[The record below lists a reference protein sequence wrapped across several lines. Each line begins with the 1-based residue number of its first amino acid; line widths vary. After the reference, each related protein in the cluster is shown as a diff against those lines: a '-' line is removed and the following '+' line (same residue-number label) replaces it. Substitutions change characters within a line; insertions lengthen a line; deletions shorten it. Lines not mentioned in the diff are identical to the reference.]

1 MFVERADPR
10 FFMRIFKTGN
20 HWIDSRPERTGQ
32 EKLERSGIN
41 MKKNITKIAALG
53 LAAVMTFGLAA
64 CGSDAA
70 SASNTAHN
78 SGGTSEDGVRTIYY
92 AFTTEGA
99 NSYIDENGNP
109 DGYEFAA
116 VNAVFDLL
124 PQYQLEFVPTSD
136 EDLLVGLES
145 GKYDVG
151 TKGAW
156 WTAAREEK
164 YVFPE
169 HYIGTSIIGIT
180 FRTEVADKVT
190 DLESFARYS
199 GNLVPISPQNAQY
212 NIIQHYNETH
222 PDAQV
227 NLTEL
232 DNFSS
237 NDAYQWVLEGRYD
250 AYVDIRS
257 TYDRRIA
264 AEDGE
269 YHQYAD
275 QLSYVT
281 YEAIPTW
288 AFFNKNDQEVADAF
302 DEAWEQLYEQ
312 GVFEELAQKYFGY
325 SLFDY
330 VPEGYR
336 KGDQL

>member
-1 MFVERADPR
+1 MGFRKVR
-10 FFMRIFKTGN
+10 K
-20 HWIDSRPERTGQ
+20 
-32 EKLERSGIN
+32 N
-41 MKKNITKIAALG
+41 MKRKNAKRKITEITALG
-53 LAAVMTFGLAA
+53 LAAIVALGITA
-64 CGSDAA
+64 CGSA
-70 SASNTAHN
+70 SASGTNAAQGPSAEPA
-78 SGGTSEDGVRTIYY
+78 SGEAQASDTVPEDGVRTLYY
-92 AFTTEGA
+92 AFTTTGA
-99 NSYIDENGNP
+99 NSYIDEEGNP

-116 VNAVFDLL
+116 VKAVFDLL
-124 PQYQLEFVPTSD
+124 PQYELEFVPTSD
-136 EDLLVGLES
+136 EDLLIGLES
-145 GKYDVG
+145 GKYDIG

-156 WTAAREEK
+156 WTAAREENFI
-164 YVFPE
+164 FPE
-169 HYIGTSIIGIT
+169 HYIGTSMIGIT
-180 FRTEVADKVT
+180 FRTEDADQVT
-190 DLESFARYS
+190 DLESFARFS

-222 PDAQV
+222 PDTQV
-227 NLTEL
+227 QLTEL
-232 DNFSS
+232 DNFGS

-257 TYDRRIA
+257 MYDARVA

-275 QLSYVT
+275 QLSYVP

-288 AFFNKNDQEVADAF
+288 AFFNKNNQEVADAF

-330 VPEGYR
+330 VPEGYQ
-336 KGDQL
+336 KGDEL

>member
-1 MFVERADPR
+1 MGFRKVR
-10 FFMRIFKTGN
+10 K
-20 HWIDSRPERTGQ
+20 
-32 EKLERSGIN
+32 N
-41 MKKNITKIAALG
+41 MKRKNAKRKITEITALG
-53 LAAVMTFGLAA
+53 LAAIVALGITA
-64 CGSDAA
+64 CGSA
-70 SASNTAHN
+70 SASGTNAAQGPSAEPA
-78 SGGTSEDGVRTIYY
+78 SGGTQASGTVPEDGVRTLYY
-92 AFTTEGA
+92 AFTTTGA
-99 NSYIDENGNP
+99 NSYIDEEGNP

-116 VNAVFDLL
+116 VKAVFDLL
-124 PQYQLEFVPTSD
+124 PQYELEFVPTSD
-136 EDLLVGLES
+136 EDLLIGLES
-145 GKYDVG
+145 GKYDIG

-156 WTAAREEK
+156 WTAAREEN
-164 YVFPE
+164 YIFPE
-169 HYIGTSIIGIT
+169 HYIGTSMIGIT
-180 FRTEVADKVT
+180 FRTEDADQVT
-190 DLESFARYS
+190 DLESFARFS

-222 PDAQV
+222 PDTQV
-227 NLTEL
+227 QLTEL
-232 DNFSS
+232 DNFGS

-257 TYDRRIA
+257 MYDDRVA

-275 QLSYVT
+275 QLSYVP

-288 AFFNKNDQEVADAF
+288 AFFNKNNQEVADAF

-330 VPEGYR
+330 VPEGYQ
-336 KGDQL
+336 KGDEL

>member
-1 MFVERADPR
+1 
-10 FFMRIFKTGN
+10 
-20 HWIDSRPERTGQ
+20 
-32 EKLERSGIN
+32 
-41 MKKNITKIAALG
+41 MKRKNAKRKITEITALG
-53 LAAVMTFGLAA
+53 LAAIVALGITA
-64 CGSDAA
+64 CGSA
-70 SASNTAHN
+70 SASGTNAAQGPSAEPA
-78 SGGTSEDGVRTIYY
+78 SGGTQASGTVPEDGVRTLYY
-92 AFTTEGA
+92 AFTTTGA
-99 NSYIDENGNP
+99 NSYIDEEGNP

-116 VNAVFDLL
+116 VKAVFDLL
-124 PQYQLEFVPTSD
+124 PQYELEFVPTSD
-136 EDLLVGLES
+136 EDLLIGLES
-145 GKYDVG
+145 GKYDIG

-156 WTAAREEK
+156 WTAAREEN
-164 YVFPE
+164 YIFPE
-169 HYIGTSIIGIT
+169 HYIGTSMIGIT
-180 FRTEVADKVT
+180 FRTEDADQVT
-190 DLESFARYS
+190 DLESFARFS

-222 PDAQV
+222 PDTQV
-227 NLTEL
+227 QLTEL
-232 DNFSS
+232 DNFGS

-257 TYDRRIA
+257 MYDDRVA

-275 QLSYVT
+275 QLSYVP

-288 AFFNKNDQEVADAF
+288 AFFNKNNQEVADAF

-330 VPEGYR
+330 VPEGYQ
-336 KGDQL
+336 KGDEL

>member
-1 MFVERADPR
+1 
-10 FFMRIFKTGN
+10 
-20 HWIDSRPERTGQ
+20 
-32 EKLERSGIN
+32 
-41 MKKNITKIAALG
+41 MKRKNAKRKITEITALG
-53 LAAVMTFGLAA
+53 LAAIVALGITA
-64 CGSDAA
+64 CGSA
-70 SASNTAHN
+70 SASGTNAAQGPSAEPA
-78 SGGTSEDGVRTIYY
+78 SGEAQASDTVPEDGVRTLYY
-92 AFTTEGA
+92 AFTTTGA
-99 NSYIDENGNP
+99 NSYIDEEGNP

-116 VNAVFDLL
+116 VKAVFDLL
-124 PQYQLEFVPTSD
+124 PQYELEFVPTSD
-136 EDLLVGLES
+136 EDLLIGLES
-145 GKYDVG
+145 GKYDIG

-156 WTAAREEK
+156 WTAAREENFI
-164 YVFPE
+164 FPE
-169 HYIGTSIIGIT
+169 HYIGTSMIGIT
-180 FRTEVADKVT
+180 FRTEDADQVT
-190 DLESFARYS
+190 DLESFARFS

-222 PDAQV
+222 PDTQV
-227 NLTEL
+227 QLTEL
-232 DNFSS
+232 DNFGS

-257 TYDRRIA
+257 MYDARVA

-275 QLSYVT
+275 QLSYVP

-288 AFFNKNDQEVADAF
+288 AFFNKNNQEVADAF

-330 VPEGYR
+330 VPEGYQ
-336 KGDQL
+336 KGDEL

>member
-1 MFVERADPR
+1 MGFRKVR
-10 FFMRIFKTGN
+10 K
-20 HWIDSRPERTGQ
+20 
-32 EKLERSGIN
+32 N
-41 MKKNITKIAALG
+41 MKRKNAKRKITEITALG
-53 LAAVMTFGLAA
+53 LAAIVSLGITA
-64 CGSDAA
+64 CGAA
-70 SASNTAHN
+70 SASGTNAAQEPSAEPA
-78 SGGTSEDGVRTIYY
+78 SGGAQVSDTAPKDGVRTLYY
-92 AFTTEGA
+92 AFTTTGA
-99 NSYIDENGNP
+99 NSYIDEEGNP

-116 VNAVFDLL
+116 VKAVFDLL
-124 PQYQLEFVPTSD
+124 PQYELEFVPTSD
-136 EDLLVGLES
+136 EDLLIGLES
-145 GKYDVG
+145 GKYDIG

-156 WTAAREEK
+156 WTAAREENFI
-164 YVFPE
+164 FPE
-169 HYIGTSIIGIT
+169 HYIGTSMIGIT
-180 FRTEVADKVT
+180 FRTEDADQVT
-190 DLESFARYS
+190 DLESFARFS

-222 PDAQV
+222 PDTQV
-227 NLTEL
+227 QLTEL
-232 DNFSS
+232 DNFGS

-257 TYDRRIA
+257 MYDARVA

-275 QLSYVT
+275 QLSYVP

-288 AFFNKNDQEVADAF
+288 AFFNKNNQEVADAF

-330 VPEGYR
+330 VPEGYQ
-336 KGDQL
+336 KGDEL